1 MTWLDSYEKTRLA
14 SEHARAGK
22 GPSLVELKCYRYQPH
37 TSDDD
42 DSRYRTKQEVDE
54 RRAKDPVKRAFAYLL
69 AAGTTEQQLQSIR
82 TQLAADIERAI
93 PHAQSQPYPRPEHAP
108 THVYAADD
116 ALPH

>member
-54 RRAKDPVKRAFAYLL
+54 WRAKDPLKRAFAYLL
-69 AAGTTEQQLQSIR
+69 AGGTTEQELQSIR
-82 TQLAADIERAI
+82 TPPPGHIQRA
-93 PHAQSQPYPRPEHAP
+93 PAPAESAPGPRPEA
-108 THVYAADD
+108 
-116 ALPH
+116 